1 MGNYNK
7 LITGK
12 VIRGK
17 GFGSS
22 ILGIPTANLDVL
34 LDIDD
39 GVYYGYATLYGIK
52 YNMVMST
59 GIPPN
64 FPTKRTVEV
73 HLLDLPSN
81 IISFYDEEL
90 IVEIVDFIRIMDKYD
105 TINSLIDAIKKDIEF
120 AKSKLAQI
128 NE

>member
-1 MGNYNK
+1 M
-7 LITGK
+7 ITGK
-12 VIRGK
+12 VIYGK

-39 GVYYGYATLYGIK
+39 GIYYGYATLYDTK
-52 YNMVMST
+52 YKMVMST

-73 HLLDLPSN
+73 HLLDLPPT
-81 IISFYDEEL
+81 ITTFYN
-90 IVEIVDFIRIMDKYD
+90 EILTIEITGYIRQMDKYESIELLIAA
-105 TINSLIDAIKKDIEF
+105 INKDITY
-120 AKSKLAQI
+120 ARSKLKPADI
-128 NE
+128 SNV